1 MNAKNQYLL
10 LFTGNEWWNKLSAE
24 QIQEVIDQSKE
35 WYGKLA
41 AAGKVKASQA
51 LAREGATISGKN
63 PRVVTDGPFAESKE
77 ALGGYL
83 LLEADSLD
91 EVIAI
96 AKECPSLRQGTT
108 IEVRPL
114 SDDCPLDFRA
124 RQLGVKGRLV
134 EHVTLA
140 AA

>member
-10 LFTGNEWWNKLSAE
+10 LFTGKEWWNQLSAA

-63 PRVVTDGPFAESKE
+63 ARVFSDGPFAESKE

-83 LLEADSLD
+83 LLEAESID
-91 EVIAI
+91 EAIAI
-96 AKECPSLRQGTT
+96 AQGCPSLRHGTT
-108 IEVRPL
+108 IDIRPL
-114 SDDCPLDFRA
+114 SADCPLDFRA
-124 RQLGVKGRLV
+124 RQLGVKGRMV
-134 EHVTLA
+134 EQLA
-140 AA
+140 TA

>member
-1 MNAKNQYLL
+1 MNSKNQYLL
-10 LFTGNEWWNKLSAE
+10 LFTGNEWWNQLSQSE
-24 QIQEVIDQSKE
+24 IQEVIDQSKE

-63 PRVVTDGPFAESKE
+63 ARVFSDGPFAESKE

-83 LLEADSLD
+83 LLEAASLD
-91 EVIAI
+91 EAIAI
-96 AKECPSLRQGTT
+96 AKGSPSLRHGTT
-108 IEVRPL
+108 IDVRPL

-124 RQLGVKGRLV
+124 RQLGCQGRMV
-134 EHVTLA
+134 EQLA
-140 AA
+140 TA

>member
-1 MNAKNQYLL
+1 MNSKNQYLL
-10 LFTGNEWWNKLSAE
+10 LFTGNEWWNQLSQAE
-24 QIQEVIDQSKE
+24 IQEVIDQSKE

-63 PRVVTDGPFAESKE
+63 ARVFSDGPFAESKE

-83 LLEADSLD
+83 LLEAASLD
-91 EVIAI
+91 EAIAI
-96 AKECPSLRQGTT
+96 AKGSPSLGHGTT
-108 IEVRPL
+108 IDVRPL

-124 RQLGVKGRLV
+124 RQLGCQGRMV
-134 EHVTLA
+134 EQLA
-140 AA
+140 TA

>member
-10 LFTGNEWWNKLSAE
+10 LFTGKEWWNELSAD
-24 QIQEVIDQSKE
+24 QIQQVIDQSKE

-51 LAREGATISGKN
+51 LARDGATISGKN
-63 PRVVTDGPFAESKE
+63 ARVFSDGPFAESKE

-91 EVIAI
+91 EAIAI
-96 AKECPSLRQGTT
+96 AKESPSLRQGTT

-114 SDDCPLDFRA
+114 SNDCPLDFRA
-124 RQLGVKGRLV
+124 RQLGLKGRLV
-134 EHVTLA
+134 EHLA
-140 AA
+140 TA

>member
-1 MNAKNQYLL
+1 MNSKNQYLL
-10 LFTGNEWWNKLSAE
+10 LFTGNEWWNQLSQAE
-24 QIQEVIDQSKE
+24 IQEVIDQSKE

-63 PRVVTDGPFAESKE
+63 ARVFSDGPFAESKE

-83 LLEADSLD
+83 LLEAASLD
-91 EVIAI
+91 EAIAI
-96 AKECPSLRQGTT
+96 AKGSPSLRHGTT
-108 IEVRPL
+108 IDVRPL

-124 RQLGVKGRLV
+124 RQLGCQGRMV
-134 EHVTLA
+134 EQLA
-140 AA
+140 TA